1 MFPLNQDKNKLDYL
15 SCFLLPNL
23 VGLKKFETLLPNL
36 PASRDPTDAC
46 FDAAWQTIGGK
57 GAEFFNHLNFSNKKT
72 AGKLIFHRVCL
83 QPETTKVNSVIF
95 LHLFFM
101 TLCVATSFT

>member
-1 MFPLNQDKNKLDYL
+1 MVF
-15 SCFLLPNL
+15 S
-23 VGLKKFETLLPNL
+23 VGE
-36 PASRDPTDAC
+36 
-46 FDAAWQTIGGK
+46 K
-57 GAEFFNHLNFSNKKT
+57 GADFCNHLNFNKKT

-83 QPETTKVNSVIF
+83 QSETTKVNSVIF